1 MNTKIL
7 FVDDDANLLEGIQRT
22 LRKQFSVEIAVG
34 GAEGLNRLAEDGPY
48 AVLVV
53 DMQMPGMSGIEFLKR
68 AQTEAPHSVR
78 IMLTG
83 NSDSKTPM
91 DAVNDG
97 RVFHFLTKP
106 CATDVLVPALEAG
119 LEQYRLEHAERDLLE
134 NTLGGAVKVLTEILS
149 LIDPATFDRSQKLKE
164 YVHAFTSSTGGN
176 YSWELELA
184 ASLSQIGRV
193 TIPPALIERIRRG
206 IPLLGPE
213 IELANKVPELGA
225 RLIEKIPRL
234 DKVANLVRY
243 QNKRFD
249 GSGTPSDA
257 LAGEDIPIGARIL
270 KVLTDLIDLEVGL
283 APRAAAFQ
291 QMQERIGWYDLK
303 VLAAVSRWCDV
314 AISAPS
320 RKEPQVVRIN
330 LLQPG
335 YVLAENLRT
344 RDGLMIVAANTTLTA
359 TLLVKLNNF
368 HTLKSIGDTLP
379 VHID

>member
-1 MNTKIL
+1 MNNKIL

-22 LRKQFSVEIAVG
+22 LRKQFSVEIAIG
-34 GAEGLNRLAEDGPY
+34 GAEGLKKLTETGPY

-53 DMQMPGMSGIEFLKR
+53 DMQMPGMSGLEFLRR

-83 NSDSKTPM
+83 NSDSKTPT

-106 CATDVLVPALEAG
+106 CPAPVLVPALEAG
-119 LEQYRLEHAERDLLE
+119 LEQYRIETAERDLLE

-149 LIDPATFDRSQKLKE
+149 MIDPDTFDRSQKLKE
-164 YVHAFTSSTGGN
+164 YVHGFTASSGGN
-176 YSWELELA
+176 HSWELELA

-193 TIPPALIERIRRG
+193 TIPPALIDRIRRG
-206 IPLLGPE
+206 IPLLGAE

-225 RLIEKIPRL
+225 HLIERIPRL

-249 GSGTPSDA
+249 GSGSPSDK
-257 LAGEDIPIGARIL
+257 LSGEDIPIGARIL
-270 KVLTDLIDLEVGL
+270 KVLSDLIDLEVGL
-283 APRAAAFQ
+283 VSRGAAFQ

-303 VLAAVSRWCDV
+303 VLAGVSRWCDI

-320 RKEPQVVRIN
+320 RGEAQTVPIN
-330 LLQPG
+330 MLRKG

-344 RDGLMIVAANTTLTA
+344 RDGLMIVAANTTLTPM
-359 TLLVKLNNF
+359 LLVKLNNF
-368 HTLKSIGDTLP
+368 HTLKTINDTLLAY
-379 VHID
+379 IE

>member
-1 MNTKIL
+1 M
-7 FVDDDANLLEGIQRT
+7 LEGIQRT

-34 GAEGLNRLAEDGPY
+34 GVEGLRKLAENGPY

-53 DMQMPGMSGIEFLKR
+53 DMQMPEMTGLEFLRR
-68 AQTEAPHSVR
+68 AQTEAPHAVR

-83 NSDSKTPM
+83 NSDSKTPV

-106 CATDVLVPALEAG
+106 CPAPVLVPALEAG

-164 YVHAFTSSTGGN
+164 YVHGFTSSTGGN
-176 YSWELELA
+176 HSWELELA

-193 TIPPALIERIRRG
+193 TIPSALVDRIRRG
-206 IPLLGPE
+206 TPLLDAE
-213 IELANKVPELGA
+213 IELANKVPDLGA

-234 DKVANLVRY
+234 EKVASLVRY

-249 GSGTPSDA
+249 GSGNPSDA
-257 LAGEDIPIGARIL
+257 LAGEDLPIGARIL

-283 APRAAAFQ
+283 VPRAAAFQ

-303 VLAAVSRWCDV
+303 VLAAVSRWCDI

-320 RKEPQVVRIN
+320 RGKPESVRIN
-330 LLQPG
+330 QLQAG
-335 YVLAENLRT
+335 HVLAENLRT
-344 RDGLMIVAANTTLTA
+344 RDGLMIVATNTTLTPM
-359 TLLVKLNNF
+359 LLVKLNNF
-368 HTLKSIGDTLP
+368 HALKTISDTLL
-379 VHID
+379 VHIN